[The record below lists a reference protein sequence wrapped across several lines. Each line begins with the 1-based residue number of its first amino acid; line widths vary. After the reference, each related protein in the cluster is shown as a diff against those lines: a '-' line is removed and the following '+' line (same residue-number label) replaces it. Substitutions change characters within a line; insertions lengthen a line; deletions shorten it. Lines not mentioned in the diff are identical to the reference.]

1 MAMTSDSQ
9 IELNKNNNTI
19 VVILV
24 PHVLSDKM
32 LHPSAAYSGFFLF
45 FFVFLLPVDSWGPE
59 GQRVQVVV
67 SRSVAT
73 MSQTATTFLM
83 SHR

>member
-1 MAMTSDSQ
+1 MTSDSQ

-32 LHPSAAYSGFFLF
+32 LHPSAAYSVFFSSFFLSF
-45 FFVFLLPVDSWGPE
+45 YYPLTHGGARGSKGTGGSE
-59 GQRVQVVV
+59 
-67 SRSVAT
+67 SVGGYYESDGDHFSYVT
-73 MSQTATTFLM
+73 
-83 SHR
+83 